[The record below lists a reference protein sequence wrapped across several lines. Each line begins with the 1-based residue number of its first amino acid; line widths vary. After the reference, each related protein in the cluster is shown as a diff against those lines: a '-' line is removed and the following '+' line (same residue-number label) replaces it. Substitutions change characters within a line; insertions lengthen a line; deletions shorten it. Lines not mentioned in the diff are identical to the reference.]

1 MEMRPENELRPG
13 GHKIGKSVHVVHNR
27 GPVWVK
33 IFPMGAKVP
42 AIQPA
47 CEPAMSSVLDLS
59 CQNLFFQEASFPINF
74 SYVDGSFG
82 PKFVIVM
89 KK

>member
-42 AIQPA
+42 ASQPA
-47 CEPAMSSVLDLS
+47 GLL
-59 CQNLFFQEASFPINF
+59 ASHVVNG
-74 SYVDGSFG
+74 V
-82 PKFVIVM
+82 V
-89 KK
+89 